1 LKYKTQVRGHGSSVI
16 HRFKLAHWHMQSYRV
31 CACGVQSLTQG
42 ALNLNF
48 KIEFSLTRNG
58 NVIVIGTYYPFK
70 MEIRSMQEGSRVY
83 RRRIQTF
90 SMRGARFFLEKKS
103 DFKTICFKKNH
114 RTLRN
119 YSKWKLRNLVKRKM
133 TKTAGP
139 LLWICLCIY
148 FGFIL
153 VVKVQN

>member
-1 LKYKTQVRGHGSSVI
+1 
-16 HRFKLAHWHMQSYRV
+16 MQSYRV

-114 RTLRN
+114 RTLRK
-119 YSKWKLRNLVKRKM
+119 YSVKPHFISLLLGSKRGGEGGRRL
-133 TKTAGP
+133 GP
-139 LLWICLCIY
+139 SSGSAY
-148 FGFIL
+148 VYIL
-153 VVKVQN
+153 GSF